1 MQQSESMSNTC
12 VSPESSPTA
21 RWAPFGEKLKP
32 VTGNSAV
39 REREVNIHQVNGWFS
54 LLAVVNL

>member
-12 VSPESSPTA
+12 VCSPTA